1 MKYKGGSSA
10 FKGSSLKYKESATR
24 FARKVRSCRSV
35 RPIETLSEIA
45 ESSLGRALQNIS
57 LSLSIVNNTGL
68 SSMFLFDRN
77 LSKPFRQR

>member
-1 MKYKGGSSA
+1 MKYKGGSSV
-10 FKGSSLKYKESATR
+10 FKGSLLKYKESATR

-35 RPIETLSEIA
+35 HPIETLSEIA
-45 ESSLGRALQNIS
+45 ESSLGRALQNFY

-77 LSKPFRQR
+77 LSKPFRRR